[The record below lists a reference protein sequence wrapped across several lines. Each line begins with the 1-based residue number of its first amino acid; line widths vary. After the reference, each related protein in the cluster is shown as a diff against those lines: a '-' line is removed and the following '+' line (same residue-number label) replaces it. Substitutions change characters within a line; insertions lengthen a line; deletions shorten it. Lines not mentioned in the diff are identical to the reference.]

1 MNTQKVTWVL
11 GCDDDAGLEELRDTV
26 RMLYQISPDLQDNLA
41 KPPSKLYV
49 VEWGGETWLEGTQ
62 SAVCALG
69 RVTVTIRMAESGRF
83 AWRLAVEV
91 SLSMQ

>member
-11 GCDDDAGLEELRDTV
+11 GCDDDENLEQFRHTV
-26 RMLYQISPDLQDNLA
+26 NMLYAVSPDLRDNLA
-41 KPPSKLYV
+41 KPPSELYV
-49 VEWGGETWLEGTQ
+49 IEWLGETWLEGSQT
-62 SAVCALG
+62 ATCALG

-91 SLSMQ
+91 SLSLQ